1 MRHPNYI
8 LALFFSLLFFIPAFS
23 QNEQTVNNES
33 KDKQS
38 VNLDELVVGAK
49 RRTNRGDTLVVTPTN
64 DQRRVTFN
72 GYELLRSMQLPG
84 LRINPGQYS
93 IITST
98 GESVPVLIN
107 GRPATKEDILSLRPK
122 NVAKVEYMQNP
133 GPEYGYDLSIGAVVN
148 FIMKER
154 QDGYAIGLEVEHA
167 VTSLAGGGYAY
178 GKYDKRNSQFS
189 AVLFSKYN
197 SFSRRRIDNNDSYL
211 LGDDWH
217 TIEKKG
223 MNTPIKYTNNT
234 IQLGY
239 NHFIPGKS
247 IFDVTF
253 SGLFYYSPERSHK
266 QLVTEPGMSNYY
278 QLTKPYEKNY
288 APELSLFYKHF
299 FSNKSAIKAN
309 LVAVYRSTDYHYD
322 MLQSY
327 SEDMSSPFDTYGY
340 KTDGSRQA
348 YIAEVNY
355 YNSFTR
361 KIGLSAG
368 VRTSYTNTF
377 NKYDTDQLASTRM
390 SDTNLYGFVGAYGYL
405 GKLYYSLFCT
415 LSGRMLDQNGIHE
428 SKWFVQP
435 TFRFNYPVK
444 NWRFALSG
452 GMYQN
457 APSLSQMS
465 DVTTVKDKF
474 EATKGNPYLQ
484 NWWYYN
490 MSFRISGNLG
500 PVNIQNT
507 FKYNIA
513 HKPVMD
519 YVDRINYNGSYLFI
533 NSFANQKGSSILSDD
548 LYLYVPI
555 AYGISVS
562 GGVGIYNYDVK
573 GENYT
578 HNLTNWR
585 FNASLDWSHGNWN
598 AGFNWYS
605 KEKSLSGETY
615 TTSGTSNSVYL
626 FYVLGQFRFGIRG
639 ENIFCKNGTTL
650 IETLDSS
657 VMKKTESIVVPAT
670 GNSISLSISWNFS
683 KGKRRQQ
690 ADVDLKNSDTETGIM
705 KY

>member
-278 QLTKPYEKNY
+278 QLTKP
-288 APELSLFYKHF
+288 
-299 FSNKSAIKAN
+299 
-309 LVAVYRSTDYHYD
+309 
-322 MLQSY
+322 
-327 SEDMSSPFDTYGY
+327 
-340 KTDGSRQA
+340 
-348 YIAEVNY
+348 
-355 YNSFTR
+355 
-361 KIGLSAG
+361 
-368 VRTSYTNTF
+368 
-377 NKYDTDQLASTRM
+377 
-390 SDTNLYGFVGAYGYL
+390 
-405 GKLYYSLFCT
+405 
-415 LSGRMLDQNGIHE
+415 
-428 SKWFVQP
+428 
-435 TFRFNYPVK
+435 
-444 NWRFALSG
+444 
-452 GMYQN
+452 
-457 APSLSQMS
+457 
-465 DVTTVKDKF
+465 
-474 EATKGNPYLQ
+474 
-484 NWWYYN
+484 
-490 MSFRISGNLG
+490 
-500 PVNIQNT
+500 
-507 FKYNIA
+507 
-513 HKPVMD
+513 
-519 YVDRINYNGSYLFI
+519 
-533 NSFANQKGSSILSDD
+533 
-548 LYLYVPI
+548 
-555 AYGISVS
+555 
-562 GGVGIYNYDVK
+562 
-573 GENYT
+573 
-578 HNLTNWR
+578 
-585 FNASLDWSHGNWN
+585 
-598 AGFNWYS
+598 
-605 KEKSLSGETY
+605 
-615 TTSGTSNSVYL
+615 
-626 FYVLGQFRFGIRG
+626 
-639 ENIFCKNGTTL
+639 
-650 IETLDSS
+650 
-657 VMKKTESIVVPAT
+657 
-670 GNSISLSISWNFS
+670 
-683 KGKRRQQ
+683 
-690 ADVDLKNSDTETGIM
+690 
-705 KY
+705 